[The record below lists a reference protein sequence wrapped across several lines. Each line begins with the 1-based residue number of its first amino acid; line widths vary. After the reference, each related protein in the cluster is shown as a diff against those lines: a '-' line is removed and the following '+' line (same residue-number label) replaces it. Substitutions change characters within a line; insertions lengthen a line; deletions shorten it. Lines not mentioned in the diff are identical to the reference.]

1 MASEVSINSAPGV
14 CSGQN
19 HDPSSG
25 QTVADKTLS
34 CRSEVGGKGKVKF
47 ASILSH
53 RFVVA
58 VGQIT
63 IATNFN

>member
-1 MASEVSINSAPGV
+1 MASEVSINLAPGV

-58 VGQIT
+58 VGQM
-63 IATNFN
+63 NDRDKF